1 MSNTS
6 GGRTGIIKGWII
18 YAEQRTSKALGMS
31 GCGGGNR
38 SIFTLLSEKERQ
50 EADEFNMRLATP

>member
-6 GGRTGIIKGWII
+6 WGRTGIIKGRII
-18 YAEQRTSKALGMS
+18 YAEQRTSKALGTS
-31 GCGGGNR
+31 GCGRGNR
-38 SIFTLLSEKERQ
+38 STATLLSEKERQ